1 MQTVPAI
8 SHLELSH
15 QTLTLNGS
23 PSIQLFTA
31 SCRQQGTLLKKENG
45 LLFVVS
51 GIFNVRSG
59 RLQHRV
65 QKGEMAFLAKDTLL
79 EYSAELGPSED
90 GTIQYL
96 LITLTCDLVKEFAKI
111 VALPVFNCADKEPF
125 KITTIDIGLQK
136 YIDCLQLYFG
146 QAQTVEESL
155 VKIKLLELLF
165 YLLRFYNQIL
175 ILVLDI
181 KENYR
186 VDVTHAVEENMLN
199 SLSLSQLAVLSG
211 RSLSSF
217 RRDFLSIYKMP
228 PSQWIR
234 QKRLE
239 KAKELL
245 QSTNMTISD
254 ICYTTGFE
262 NIAHFSRLFKSQFTH
277 SPSAYR
283 QNSQV
288 A

>member
-1 MQTVPAI
+1 MQTIPVKG
-8 SHLELSH
+8 HLDLSH

-23 PSIQLFTA
+23 PSIQLFTP
-31 SCRQQGTLLKKENG
+31 SCRQQGTILKKENG
-45 LLFVVS
+45 LLFVIS
-51 GIFNVRSG
+51 GILHVRSG
-59 RLQHRV
+59 RLQYSIN
-65 QKGEMAFLAKDTLL
+65 KGEMAFLAKDTLI
-79 EYSAELGPSED
+79 EYSAEYGSSEED
-90 GTIQYL
+90 RIEYL
-96 LITLTCDLVKEFAKI
+96 LVTLTCDLVKEFAKI
-111 VALPVFNCADKEPF
+111 VALPVFACGEKEPF
-125 KITTIDIGLQK
+125 TITTIDTGLQK
-136 YIDCLQLYFG
+136 YIDCLQIYFG
-146 QAQTVEESL
+146 QTQKVEESL

-165 YLLRFYNQIL
+165 YLLRYYNQIL

-181 KENYR
+181 KESYR
-186 VDVTHAVEENMLN
+186 ADVTQAVEENLLN

-217 RRDFLSIYKMP
+217 RRDFLSTYKMP

-245 QSTNMTISD
+245 QSTNMTITD

-262 NIAHFSRLFKSQFTH
+262 NIAHFSRLFKSEFTH

-283 QNSQV
+283 QNTY
-288 A
+288 AA